1 MKMVEIKCPS
11 CGGKLKVE
19 DSQTKLIT
27 CEYCGSQFLLDDE
40 KVQHITNYNIY
51 QTTPSGKDQGNG
63 VKIAL
68 GAGLACAGVLLAA
81 FILSSGSGS
90 SSGPRTAP
98 PSIPAYTRP
107 AGYVGKEGEAEEEVR
122 EGETAPKADSPL
134 FHAMTWE
141 MFQKEPS
148 EISPEDLA
156 GVRYLKVETSL
167 ETDRVWYSFDDPYSE
182 KEPVVQTASFV
193 AMDWEPQDAAAFTG
207 LVKLDLGSGLSRV
220 RTLKGLKELKGI
232 TAGNVEISG
241 IKDMLDDPADYR
253 AAA

>member
-1 MKMVEIKCPS
+1 M
-11 CGGKLKVE
+11 E

-27 CEYCGSQFLLDDE
+27 CEYCVEPVPCWTMRKSSILQ
-40 KVQHITNYNIY
+40 ITIY
-51 QTTPSGKDQGNG
+51 TRQPLPAKTRETGP
-63 VKIAL
+63 KIAL

-90 SSGPRTAP
+90 SSGRGPLRRQFP
-98 PSIPAYTRP
+98 PTPARP
-107 AGYVGKEGEAEEEVR
+107 DTWGRKGKQGGSPG
-122 EGETAPKADSPL
+122 GETAPKADSPL

-167 ETDRVWYSFDDPYSE
+167 KQTGYG
-182 KEPVVQTASFV
+182 TASTTLT
-193 AMDWEPQDAAAFTG
+193 AKRGAGGADG
-207 LVKLDLGSGLSRV
+207 LLWGHGLGSPRTRRLYRTGETGFGVRLSRV

-241 IKDMLDDPADYR
+241 IKDMLDDPAQITELQLKGITLYGGNR
-253 AAA
+253 IL